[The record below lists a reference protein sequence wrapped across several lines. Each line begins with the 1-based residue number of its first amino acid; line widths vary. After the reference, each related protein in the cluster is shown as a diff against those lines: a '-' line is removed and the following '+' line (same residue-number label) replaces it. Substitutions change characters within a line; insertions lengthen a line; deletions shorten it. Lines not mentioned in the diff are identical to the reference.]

1 MRFTQLL
8 LLASLVTPHT
18 VAAQPIIEE
27 TSTTKKAEAPGQIT
41 DEQPLKR
48 SYLVPAVELT
58 GLTFLLSVGAQIA
71 GMDWADISW
80 QTMKDNLTS
89 SWVWDEDPFTID
101 QLGHPYGGAMLFG
114 AARSTGHGFWIAG
127 AYAFGGSLVW
137 EVLYENEPPSLN
149 DQITTPIA
157 GALLGETFHRMGRA
171 LRDGNPGIVRR
182 TTAALIDPMGEF
194 NRHAFGKAWRDDT
207 PWSYYAH
214 LGLGYERSSTRI
226 QGMRPGADVQHFHTE
241 LVLQHGLPGD
251 HAFKPRYP
259 YDHFDLRAGVDI
271 GEDQVVANVD
281 VRGLLIGDRF
291 GDEGFGGL
299 YGLYGTYDYTN
310 QDRVRVSA
318 IGVGPG
324 VATELAIGQRGF
336 LRLTAAAL
344 AVPWGAAGGDNE
356 EEMELR
362 DYHRG
367 PGLAQIG
374 EAEIGRRGLGSVRLT
389 SRVFE
394 IDGTLVDDSGSEIVS
409 NNTLGGMWSFAR
421 NHSIGVEGTLS
432 TRRAT
437 FMADRPD
444 INDRTV
450 EARVFY
456 ALTAGK

>member
-1 MRFTQLL
+1 MRFTQIL
-8 LLASLVTPHT
+8 LLASLAAPRT

-27 TSTTKKAEAPGQIT
+27 TSTTKRAEAPGQIS

-48 SYLVPAVELT
+48 SYLLPAVELT

-71 GMDWADISW
+71 GMPWADISW
-80 QTMKDNLTS
+80 QTMKDNLTG

-101 QLGHPYGGAMLFG
+101 QLAHPYGGSMLFG
-114 AARSTGHGFWIAG
+114 AARSTGHGFWISG
-127 AYAFGGSLVW
+127 AYAFGGSLLW

-171 LRDGNPGIVRR
+171 LRDGKPGIVRR
-182 TTAALIDPMGEF
+182 TAAALIDPMGEL
-194 NRHAFGKAWRDDT
+194 NRQAWGKAWRDDT

-214 LGLGYERSSTRI
+214 LGLGYERVSTKMTGVRA
-226 QGMRPGADVQHFHTE
+226 GADEQQFHTE

-251 HAFKPRYP
+251 QAFEPRYP
-259 YDHFDLRAGVDI
+259 YDHFDLRAALDFGSDN
-271 GEDQVVANVD
+271 VVANVH

-291 GDEGFGGL
+291 GSERFGGF
-299 YGLYGTYDYTN
+299 YGLYGTFDFTN
-310 QDRVRVSA
+310 QARVRVSA

-324 VATELAIGQRGF
+324 VATELALGQRGF
-336 LRLTAAAL
+336 LRFTAAAL

-356 EEMELR
+356 EEMEQR

-367 PGLAQIG
+367 PGLAQIA
-374 EAEIGRRGLGSVRLT
+374 EAEVGRRDLGSIRLT
-389 SRVFE
+389 SRAFE

-409 NNTLGGMWSFAR
+409 NHTLGGMFTLAR
-421 NHSIGVEGTLS
+421 NHAIGIEGTLS

-437 FMADRPD
+437 FTDNRPD
-444 INDRTV
+444 LSDRTL

-456 ALTAGK
+456 ALTVGK

>member
-1 MRFTQLL
+1 MRFTQIL
-8 LLASLVTPHT
+8 LLASLLAPHT
-18 VAAQPIIEE
+18 VAAQPIVEE
-27 TSTTKKAEAPGQIT
+27 TSTTKRAEAPGQIT

-48 SYLVPAVELT
+48 SYLLPAVELT
-58 GLTFLLSVGAQIA
+58 GLTFLLSVGAQIYGA
-71 GMDWADISW
+71 PWADISW
-80 QTMKDNLTS
+80 QTMKDNMTS

-101 QLGHPYGGAMLFG
+101 QMAHPYGGAMLFG
-114 AARSTGHGFWIAG
+114 AARSTGHGFWISG
-127 AYAFGGSLVW
+127 AYAFGGSLIW

-157 GALLGETFHRMGRA
+157 GALLGETFHRIGRA
-171 LRDGNPGIVRR
+171 LRDGNPGVIRR

-194 NRHAFGKAWRDDT
+194 NRQVWGKAWRDDT

-214 LGLGYERSSTRI
+214 LGLGYERVSTLTRDT
-226 QGMRPGADVQHFHTE
+226 RLGADRQQFHTE

-259 YDHFDLRAGVDI
+259 YDHFDLRAAVDF
-271 GEDQVVANVD
+271 GERVVANVD

-291 GDEGFGGL
+291 GSERFGGI
-299 YGLYGTYDYTN
+299 YGLYGTYDFTN
-310 QDRVRVSA
+310 QARVRVSA

-367 PGLAQIG
+367 PGLAQIA
-374 EAEIGRRGLGSVRLT
+374 EAELGRRDLGAIRVT
-389 SRVFE
+389 SRLFE
-394 IDGTLVDDSGSEIVS
+394 IDGTLVDDSGTEFVS
-409 NNTLGGMWSFAR
+409 NHTLGGTYALAR

-432 TRRAT
+432 LRRAT
-437 FMADRPD
+437 FMDDRPD
-444 INDRTV
+444 LRDRTV

-456 ALTAGK
+456 ALTTGK